1 MDPGTNGRQRAPFL
15 TFLYFL
21 LGLGAVL
28 LLVGGVGVYL
38 FLRTPQGQKILT
50 LAREGTAILAEAAM
64 APGTSEL
71 RDAGC
76 ETALAVPAGKLADLV
91 RQLEPTAGGDALGQ
105 GFLSAGALD
114 LGTTVVFCSQ
124 REPGTPDCSAAAKI
138 YASAVAEAPERF
150 AILMA
155 PRPNALAGCSGIFAP
170 DGTRIGELPEVP
182 EADEAGSS
190 QAEASTGEDPLSP

>member
-1 MDPGTNGRQRAPFL
+1 MDPGTNGRQRSPFL

-76 ETALAVPAGKLADLV
+76 ETALAVPAGKLGDLV
-91 RQLEPTAGGDALGQ
+91 RQLEIAARGDALGLA
-105 GFLSAGALD
+105 FLSAGALD
-114 LGTTVVFCSQ
+114 PGTTVVFCSQ
-124 REPGTPDCSAAAKI
+124 REPGTPDCAAAARI
-138 YASAVAEAPERF
+138 YASAAADVPERF
-150 AILMA
+150 AVLMA
-155 PRPNALAGCSGIFAP
+155 PRPNALAGCSGIFAA

-182 EADEAGSS
+182 DTEAPGPS
-190 QAEASTGEDPLSP
+190 QAEAPTGDDPLSP